1 MELNPDYQSR
11 NHIINLIKLK
21 DLSLQNH
28 QKQLN
33 LAFKKIYK

>member
-21 DLSLQNH
+21 DLSLQN